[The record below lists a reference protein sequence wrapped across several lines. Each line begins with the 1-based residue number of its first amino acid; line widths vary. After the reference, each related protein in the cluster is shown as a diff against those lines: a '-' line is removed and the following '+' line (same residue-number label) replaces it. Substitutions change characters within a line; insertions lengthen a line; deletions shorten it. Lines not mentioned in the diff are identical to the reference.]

1 LEAAMVDLNLALA
14 EFPVLETERLVLRQV
29 TAGDTEAIFRM
40 MADPRV
46 TRYLGMAPFT
56 TLDEATRRVQ
66 MFESEFQSR
75 SGLAWAVTQ
84 RADGQFMGICR
95 YTRFDTYHS
104 RAVIGYLLSQQWWGQ
119 GVMPEAVSAAVGY
132 GFTRLGLHS
141 VQADIDPANTQSHRL
156 LEKLG
161 FVQEGLFR
169 ESFYIPHE
177 GRFGD
182 SAVFSVLQPAWA
194 GHAKA

>member
-1 LEAAMVDLNLALA
+1 MVDLSAALA

-29 TAGDTEAIFRM
+29 TADDTEAMFRL

-46 TRYLGMAPFT
+46 TRFLGRAPFAT
-56 TLDEATRRVQ
+56 ADEAARRVEA
-66 MFESEFQSR
+66 FEKEFQAR
-75 SGLAWAVTQ
+75 AALAWAVTQ

-95 YTRFDTYHS
+95 YTHFDTFHS
-104 RAVIGYLLSQQWWGQ
+104 RAEIGYLLRPEWWGQ
-119 GVMPEAVSAAVGY
+119 GMMPEAVSAAVGF

-141 VQADIDPANTQSHRL
+141 VEADIDPANSQSRRL

-169 ESFYIPHE
+169 ESYYIPHE
-177 GRFGD
+177 ERYGD
-182 SAVFSVLQPAWA
+182 SAVFSVLQSAWVA
-194 GHAKA
+194 RTKP

>member
-1 LEAAMVDLNLALA
+1 MEDLSVALA

-29 TAGDTEAIFRM
+29 TRDDTDAIFRL

-46 TRYLGMAPFT
+46 TRYLGRAPFT
-56 TLDEATRRVQ
+56 TLDDAMRRVE
-66 MFESEFQSR
+66 MFENEFRAR
-75 SGLAWAVTQ
+75 SGLAWVVTQ
-84 RADGQFMGICR
+84 RTDGQFMGFCR
-95 YTRFDTYHS
+95 YTHFDTFHS
-104 RAVIGYLLSQQWWGQ
+104 RAEIGYLLSPQWWGQ
-119 GVMPEAVSAAVGY
+119 GVMPEAVSAAVGF

-141 VQADIDPANTQSHRL
+141 VEADIDPDNAQSRRL

-177 GRFGD
+177 GRYGD
-182 SAVFSVLQPAWA
+182 SAVFSVLVSGWA
-194 GHAKA
+194 GRSTA

>member
-1 LEAAMVDLNLALA
+1 MLDLSVTLA

-29 TAGDTEAIFRM
+29 TAGDTDAIFRM
-40 MADPRV
+40 MADPSV
-46 TRYLGMAPFT
+46 TRYLGRAPFT
-56 TLDEATRRVQ
+56 KLDEAAQRVQ
-66 MFESEFQSR
+66 VFESEFQSR

-95 YTRFDTYHS
+95 YTHFYTYHA
-104 RAVIGYLLSQQWWGQ
+104 RAEIGYLLSRQWWGQ
-119 GVMPEAVSAAVGY
+119 GVMPEAVSAAVGF

-141 VQADIDPANTQSHRL
+141 VQADIDPANTQSRRL

-161 FVQEGLFR
+161 FVQEALFR

-177 GRFGD
+177 ERFSD
-182 SAVFSVLQPAWA
+182 SAVFSVLESAWVDR
-194 GHAKA
+194 AKA

>member
-1 LEAAMVDLNLALA
+1 MLDLNVALA
-14 EFPVLETERLVLRQV
+14 EFPVLETERLVLRRV

-46 TRYLGMAPFT
+46 TRFLGRAPYT
-56 TLDEATRRVQ
+56 TLDEAARRVEV
-66 MFESEFQSR
+66 FENDFNAR
-75 SGLAWAVTQ
+75 SGLAWAVTR

-95 YTRFDTYHS
+95 YTHFDTFHS
-104 RAVIGYLLSQQWWGQ
+104 RAEIGYLLSPEWWGR
-119 GVMPEAVSAAVGY
+119 GVMPEAVRAAVGF

-141 VQADIDPANTQSHRL
+141 VEADIDPANAQSRRL

-169 ESFYIPHE
+169 ESYYLANE
-177 GRFGD
+177 DRFGD
-182 SAVFSVLQPAWA
+182 SAVFSVLAADWA
-194 GHAKA
+194 ARAKA